1 MWLYSAL
8 LLIPI
13 LLHQTPDQYE
23 LLQKK
28 TDSLKG
34 TEQTETSTASVGLK
48 KREEML
54 FTLLN
59 VYCVSCSPSH
69 TKKSS

>member
-13 LLHQTPDQYE
+13 LLQTPDPYE

-28 TDSLKG
+28 PDSLKG
-34 TEQTETSTASVGLK
+34 TEQIETSTASVGLK
-48 KREEML
+48 KRGNALYTVEC
-54 FTLLN
+54 LL
-59 VYCVSCSPSH
+59 C
-69 TKKSS
+69 